1 MNFSPLLPGLDI
13 INQSIAKINKR
24 TGTNHARI
32 FRNLFTIGGRQ
43 RASINM
49 DASLMILFK
58 LWNRIVKVMIPIWSQ
73 WEVQINMSGSYLYR
87 FSSSSYLGPS
97 RRVPQ
102 RKPLHRHPPSDEAD
116 PCGKG
121 SEWIRSGAVSGRKRI
136 HYRLKCI
143 CKQRIWCSSI
153 YVCCSLTYHKSPA
166 CPCWWRSHVA

>member
-58 LWNRIVKVMIPIWSQ
+58 LWNRIVKVMIPI
-73 WEVQINMSGSYLYR
+73 
-87 FSSSSYLGPS
+87 
-97 RRVPQ
+97 
-102 RKPLHRHPPSDEAD
+102 
-116 PCGKG
+116 
-121 SEWIRSGAVSGRKRI
+121 
-136 HYRLKCI
+136 
-143 CKQRIWCSSI
+143 
-153 YVCCSLTYHKSPA
+153 
-166 CPCWWRSHVA
+166 